1 MWSSTLRNRSSNYM
15 LDPRFQEVL
24 AFIEERDEDGAPSVR
39 AKISLKIQAYAQDV
53 DNLRTELGV
62 VEEEVGELQSVDESL

>member
-1 MWSSTLRNRSSNYM
+1 M

>member
-24 AFIEERDEDGAPSVR
+24 AFIEERDEDGAPSVQ

>member
-15 LDPRFQEVL
+15 LEPRFQEVL